1 MSMCGQDIGQALCW
15 SLCEALWFVPGGIV
29 QEAGGYVLNEFSL
42 AVWLCVIC
50 DPKVPHL

>member
-1 MSMCGQDIGQALCW
+1 MARTLDRLCVG
-15 SLCEALWFVPGGIV
+15 LYVELPGGTV
-29 QEAGGYVLNEFSL
+29 QEAGGCVLNEFSL